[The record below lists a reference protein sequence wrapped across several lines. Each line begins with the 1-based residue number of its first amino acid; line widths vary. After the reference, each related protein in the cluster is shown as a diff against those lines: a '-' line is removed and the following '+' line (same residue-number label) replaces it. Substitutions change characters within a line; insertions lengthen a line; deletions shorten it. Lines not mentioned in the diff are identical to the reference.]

1 LGNLRH
7 NMEDR
12 IICFL
17 IDDDD
22 DDQEIFSLALS
33 NIDENIHCITANDG
47 IDALTKLNREDKF
60 TPHFIFLDLN
70 MVRMNGRECLQEI
83 RKIPRLENVP
93 VIIYSTSS
101 EQRDIV
107 ETKHMGAADY
117 IVKPPSM
124 ALLEKR
130 LEQVLRG
137 YNT

>member
-1 LGNLRH
+1 MGNLRH
-7 NMEDR
+7 NMEDK

-33 NIDENIHCITANDG
+33 NINENIDCITADDG
-47 IDALTKLNREDKF
+47 IDALSKLNKEEKF
-60 TPHFIFLDLN
+60 TPDFIFLDLN
-70 MVRMNGRECLQEI
+70 MVRMNGRECLSAI
-83 RKIPRLENVP
+83 RRIPRLDNIP

-101 EQRDIV
+101 EQRDIT
-107 ETKHMGAADY
+107 ETRQLGAADY

-130 LEQVLRG
+130 LEQVLRE
-137 YNT
+137 YHT

>member
-1 LGNLRH
+1 
-7 NMEDR
+7 MTDR

-33 NIDENIHCITANDG
+33 NIDENIHCVTANDG
-47 IDALTKLNREDKF
+47 IDALTRLHNEDKF

-70 MVRMNGRECLQEI
+70 MVRMNGRECLSEI
-83 RKIPRLENVP
+83 RKIPRLDNIP

-101 EQRDIV
+101 EQRDIS
-107 ETKHMGAADY
+107 ETKDLGAADY

-137 YNT
+137 YHT